1 MKSKGFEIYIHI
13 PFCARK
19 CDYCDFVSFVCDKSV
34 QHQYVDCM
42 IEQLINKAEFA
53 KDSIAD
59 SVFIGGGTPSV
70 IAPKEIDRIMNTIY
84 KHYNVSDK
92 PEITMEM
99 NPNSITAEKLAIYK
113 AGGINRVS
121 MGLQSANDSEL
132 KVLSRLHSY
141 DEFLV
146 AFERVRE
153 AGFANVN
160 VDLMSAVPTQ
170 TVASYENSLR
180 KVASLG
186 PEHISAYSLIIEEN
200 TPFFARYKDNTG
212 LPTEEDDRQMYHDT
226 EKILS
231 EFGMKRYEISNYSLP
246 GYECRHNVGYWTRKP
261 YLGFGIAAASLWDET
276 RYKVHD
282 DIKRYINKDFS
293 EEKETLTDA
302 DIISEYMF
310 LGLRLVD
317 GILVQDFWDKFKK
330 SIDDIFPGVVAK
342 LTKEGLM
349 AASNGRI
356 FLTEKGLDIANYCM
370 SEFIL

>member
-19 CDYCDFVSFVCDKSV
+19 CDYCDFVSFVCDKSL

-356 FLTEKGLDIANYCM
+356 FLTEKGLDLANYCM